1 MDKIY
6 IFGHRRPD
14 TDSVTASMALSY
26 LKNEQG
32 VNTTPAI
39 LDDINKETEFVLDY
53 FNFKQPD
60 FLNDVKLRIEDL
72 NYYRGCFLNQDET
85 IKQAYEYMKEKGITG
100 IPLVDNKNKF
110 VGLVTVKMLADELI
124 NGDYTRVKTSYDNII
139 NTLDAKK
146 GLRLDNEISGNIV
159 VAAYKS
165 STILNTLN
173 LNKDSILIVGDRPSI
188 IKYAIQKCI
197 KLMIIVG
204 GYELKPE
211 MLEYAK
217 ANGVNVIYTSY
228 DTFHTVKLLTLS
240 SYVKNV
246 LSDKRVEKINE
257 TEYYDDFLDLS
268 KKQGYNNYPI
278 INEDDVCLG
287 LLRVTD
293 IKENNKKQVILV
305 DHNEASQSVVG
316 LDEAEILEI
325 VDHHKIGDLTT
336 NQPINFRNMAVG
348 STNTIIYMLYKE
360 ANVKIPKN
368 IAGLMA
374 AGIISDTLNLTSPT
388 TTKLD
393 KQALKCLATL
403 AGIVPQEF
411 AKEMFKAGTSLGEK
425 SKEEI
430 INTDVKVFPL
440 DDDVKFAI
448 SQVLTLNHEEILQ
461 EKEQYI
467 EVLDKMCRT
476 ENYKLAIFAITDIQS
491 QGSYILYSTGAETI
505 VKEAYNLENINE
517 GIYFKDVLSRKKQ
530 IVPPLMKY
538 LQGGI

>member
-246 LSDKRVEKINE
+246 LSDKRV
-257 TEYYDDFLDLS
+257 
-268 KKQGYNNYPI
+268 
-278 INEDDVCLG
+278 
-287 LLRVTD
+287 
-293 IKENNKKQVILV
+293 
-305 DHNEASQSVVG
+305 
-316 LDEAEILEI
+316 
-325 VDHHKIGDLTT
+325 
-336 NQPINFRNMAVG
+336 
-348 STNTIIYMLYKE
+348 
-360 ANVKIPKN
+360 
-368 IAGLMA
+368 
-374 AGIISDTLNLTSPT
+374 
-388 TTKLD
+388 
-393 KQALKCLATL
+393 
-403 AGIVPQEF
+403 
-411 AKEMFKAGTSLGEK
+411 
-425 SKEEI
+425 
-430 INTDVKVFPL
+430 
-440 DDDVKFAI
+440 
-448 SQVLTLNHEEILQ
+448 
-461 EKEQYI
+461 
-467 EVLDKMCRT
+467 
-476 ENYKLAIFAITDIQS
+476 
-491 QGSYILYSTGAETI
+491 
-505 VKEAYNLENINE
+505 
-517 GIYFKDVLSRKKQ
+517 
-530 IVPPLMKY
+530 
-538 LQGGI
+538 